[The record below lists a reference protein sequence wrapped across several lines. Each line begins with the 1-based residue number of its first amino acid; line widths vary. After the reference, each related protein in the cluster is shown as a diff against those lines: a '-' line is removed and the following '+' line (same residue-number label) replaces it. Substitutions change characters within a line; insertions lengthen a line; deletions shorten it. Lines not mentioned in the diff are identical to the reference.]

1 MVPRKTIQKSFKR
14 GFQKERGFHPA
25 PVFLVIVEDM
35 TIAEGVVRH
44 EQIPCIAF
52 VIEGEGE
59 ITHLAVQIVALTDDI
74 IGKSFLRIK
83 FSHVVILGVGERIIT
98 CTFVVSIVNLALIF
112 RQLAVFYNLV
122 ECIFPWAALAIP
134 FSGEA
139 LIILKHELGILFV
152 IVQQGTYFK
161 ELLVAVECFQIQPSS
176 VQ

>member
-1 MVPRKTIQKSFKR
+1 MVPRKTIPKSFKR

-25 PVFLVIVEDM
+25 PMFLVIVEDM

-52 VIEGEGE
+52 VIEVKGE
-59 ITHLAVQIVALTDDI
+59 ITHHAVQIVALTDDI

-98 CTFVVSIVNLALIF
+98 CAFVVSIVNLALIF
-112 RQLAVFYNLV
+112 RQLTVFYNLV

-134 FSGEA
+134 
-139 LIILKHELGILFV
+139 
-152 IVQQGTYFK
+152 
-161 ELLVAVECFQIQPSS
+161 CFGKP
-176 VQ
+176 